1 MDFMSICLFIIAIFL
16 ALISIALLITI
27 FKYTQGK
34 PPGLQTQLD
43 LQILDTTSI
52 WITFT
57 VLSIIVLVI
66 GVVHSNLGFHTAQ
79 VFLGLFS
86 LIFHLIVSSLTVT
99 LILKGILVF
108 KPNWLEEVQDEKVQ
122 KISRGTTVAYATT
135 LQLLS
140 FIWRYVSGGSNVLP
154 PLMAMLTKDNQ
165 PR

>member
-34 PPGLQTQLD
+34 PPGLQPQLD

>member
-86 LIFHLIVSSLTVT
+86 LIFHMIVSSLTVT